1 MSPTALHFESYE
13 QSADRPNVVVDGS
26 PNAGTVVTL
35 THWPGYPSPP
45 GMEADLSAQMA
56 FHYLDRGA
64 DLHGAAHV
72 VTNNHFDQDGLA
84 GVFAMVDPAAALERR
99 TLLADLARAGD
110 FATYRD
116 RRAAR
121 ASMAISALTDAE
133 RSPVGA
139 DAFAGDY
146 GHLCAA
152 LYEAA
157 LGVLVELLDEPER
170 FRRLWK
176 EEDEEL
182 TAAEA
187 ALADGSVDVRE
198 IGDIDLAVIRIDDA
212 APGGGGHRF
221 GGRWADGLH
230 PMALHQATSCCR
242 LLVARGDRY
251 TYTDRYETW
260 VQYRSRPLPRRIDL
274 APVAEELTAE
284 EQDGAVWQAA
294 PPSELTPELR
304 TIDGTPSS
312 LAFDTVA
319 AIVERALRTAPPAWD
334 PYDTD

>member
-1 MSPTALHFESYE
+1 MRSLRFCPYDEAT
-13 QSADRPNVVVDGS
+13 DPNVVVDGS
-26 PNAGTVVTL
+26 PNPATVL
-35 THWPGYPSPP
+35 TISHWPGLGAPP
-45 GMEADLSAQMA
+45 DLWADTSAEMVLR
-56 FHYLDRGA
+56 YLDAGGDR
-64 DLHGAAHV
+64 HGDAEL
-72 VTNNHFDQDGLA
+72 VTNNHFDQDGLTSI
-84 GVFAMVDPAAALERR
+84 FALVDPAAALERR

-121 ASMAISALTDAE
+121 ASMAISALTDAD

-139 DAFAGDY
+139 TAFAGDY

-157 LGVLVELLDEPER
+157 LGLLVELLDEPER

-212 APGGGGHRF
+212 APGRGGHRF

-230 PMALHQATSCCR
+230 PMALHQTTSCCR

-319 AIVERALRTAPPAWD
+319 AIVERALRTAPPAWN